1 MLRPF
6 RAALAIALVAATP
19 ALAVAQAQAAPM
31 DPAWVAKWRADLAFM
46 ADSVP
51 PRHPSFYHAVSR
63 ERYRA
68 ALDSLSSRLPT
79 LGPYEAVVELARI
92 VALVGDG
99 HTRLTLP
106 WDEGA
111 GFFTGHAPTAQSKI
125 DGLAFRHYPI
135 RLGLFGDSLCVTRA
149 DSIHRDLLG
158 GRLVRIG
165 NRSATEAMA
174 LIEPTVS
181 RDNGSQVRGLL
192 PISMVCPEILKA
204 RGVASDMEHLPI
216 VVEREGRR
224 IETVLEPAPKGAS
237 VSWVE
242 ARSGEPPLRDRFPER
257 SHWFRVL
264 PGTKTVY
271 ARYRA
276 VMDDKDESVA
286 TFADSLF
293 AAVERTHADR
303 LILDLRGNV
312 GGNGFLNKPLLQHLI
327 RAERLYRPGALW
339 AIVDRGTFS
348 AAVMLAADLEMR
360 TPTILVGEPTGGH
373 PNSWGDAKRIVLPNT
388 GLTVRVS
395 SLYWQLTSPQDSR
408 DAIVPHVPVE
418 ETFADWRA
426 NRDPALDAAA
436 AGAGRGDPSGRWKG
450 AMAIQFQRSEMSLD
464 LTRRGSTYGGQVTL
478 ADADVHDAP
487 LGATQVSAGHL
498 TTHWGDKDSETTF
511 RARLAGDR
519 LVGLIR
525 FKGIDFPVVLERAPA
540 NSAVAEP
547 TAR

>member
-1 MLRPF
+1 MIQRF
-6 RAALAIALVAATP
+6 RAVLAIAALAA
-19 ALAVAQAQAAPM
+19 ALAAAPVHAAPM
-31 DPAWVAKWRADLAFM
+31 DPSWVAKWRADLAFM

-68 ALDSLSSRLPT
+68 ALDSLSARLPT
-79 LGPYEAVVELARI
+79 LAQHQAVVELARI

-106 WDEGA
+106 WDSGA
-111 GFFTGHAPTAQSKI
+111 GFFTGHAPTAPSNVE
-125 DGLAFRHYPI
+125 GLAFRQYPI

-149 DSIHRDLLG
+149 DSLHRDLLG
-158 GRLVRIG
+158 ARLVRIG
-165 NRSATEAMA
+165 SRSATEAMA
-174 LIEPTVS
+174 LIEPTIS

-192 PISMVCPEILKA
+192 PISMVCPEILDA
-204 RGVASDMEHLPI
+204 RGVAPDMEHLAI
-216 VVEREGRR
+216 VVERDGRR
-224 IETVLEPAPKGAS
+224 IEAVLEPAPKGAA
-237 VSWVE
+237 VTWIE
-242 ARSGEPPLRDRFPER
+242 ARSGEPPLRDRYPER

-286 TFADSLF
+286 QFADSLF
-293 AAVERTHADR
+293 AAVERTRADR
-303 LILDLRGNV
+303 LVLDMRGNV
-312 GGNGFLNKPLLQHLI
+312 GGNGFLNKALLQHLI
-327 RAERLYRPGALW
+327 RAERLYRPGGLW

-395 SLYWQLTSPQDSR
+395 SLYWQLTSPQDTR
-408 DAIVPHVPVE
+408 DAVVPHVPAE
-418 ETFADWRA
+418 ESFADWRA
-426 NRDPALDAAA
+426 SRDRALTAAT
-436 AGAGRGDPSGRWKG
+436 AGVGRGDPSGRWKG
-450 AMAIQFQRSEMSLD
+450 AMGIQFQRSDID
-464 LTRRGSTYGGQVTL
+464 LQLSRHGSVWGGTVSMP
-478 ADADVHDAP
+478 DVDLHDAP
-487 LGATQVSAGHL
+487 LGGTQVSAGAL
-498 TTHWGDKDSETTF
+498 TTHWGPNGSETTL
-511 RARLAGDR
+511 RAQLAGDR

-525 FKGIDFPVVLERAPA
+525 FKGIDFPVVLERVPGPA
-540 NSAVAEP
+540 TVAEP
-547 TAR
+547 AAR

>member
-1 MLRPF
+1 MNRRFWGILAIGLALA
-6 RAALAIALVAATP
+6 AALIQAAP
-19 ALAVAQAQAAPM
+19 APAAPM
-31 DPAWVAKWRADLAFM
+31 DPSWVAKWRADLAFM

-51 PRHPSFYHAVSR
+51 SRHPSFYHAVSR

-79 LGPYEAVVELARI
+79 LAQHEAVVELARI

-111 GFFTGHAPTAQSKI
+111 GFFTGHAPTAPSKI
-125 DGLAFRHYPI
+125 DGLAFRQYPI
-135 RLGLFGDSLCVTRA
+135 RLGLFGDTLYVTRA
-149 DSIHRDLLG
+149 DSIHKDLLG

-165 NRSATEAMA
+165 NRSASEAMA
-174 LIEPTVS
+174 LVEPTVS

-192 PISMVCPEILKA
+192 PISMVCPEILGA
-204 RGVASDMEHLPI
+204 RGVATDMERLPI
-216 VVEREGRR
+216 VVERDGRR
-224 IETVLEPAPKGAS
+224 VEAVLEPAPKGAT
-237 VSWVE
+237 VHWIE
-242 ARSGEPPLRDRFPER
+242 ARSGEQPLRDRYPER

-264 PGTKTVY
+264 PGTKTIY

-286 TFADSLF
+286 KFADSLF

-327 RAERLYRPGALW
+327 RAERLYRPGGLW

-360 TPTILVGEPTGGH
+360 TPTILVGEDTGGH

-395 SLYWQLTSPQDSR
+395 SLYWQLTSPQDPR

-418 ETFADWRA
+418 ETYADWRA
-426 NRDPALDAAA
+426 NRDPALEAAT
-436 AGAGRGDPSGRWKG
+436 AGVGRGDPSGRWKG

-464 LTRRGSTYGGQVTL
+464 LTRIGSAWSGRVSM
-478 ADADVHDAP
+478 ADADLNEAP
-487 LGATQVSAGHL
+487 LGATQVSTGHL

-525 FKGIDFPVVLERAPA
+525 FKGIDFPVVLERASGVA
-540 NSAVAEP
+540 TVAEP
-547 TAR
+547 VAR

>member
-1 MLRPF
+1 MIHRFGVILGTVV
-6 RAALAIALVAATP
+6 ALAGAP
-19 ALAVAQAQAAPM
+19 AMAAPM
-31 DPAWVAKWRADLAFM
+31 DPSWVAKWRADLAFM

-51 PRHPSFYHAVSR
+51 PRHPSFFHAVSR

-68 ALDSLSSRLPT
+68 ALDSLSARLPN
-79 LGPYEAVVELARI
+79 LAQYEAVVELARI

-106 WDEGA
+106 WDSGA
-111 GFFTGHAPTAQSKI
+111 GFFTGHAPTDPSKI
-125 DGLAFRHYPI
+125 EGLAFRQYPI
-135 RLGLFGDSLCVTRA
+135 RLGLFGDSLWVTRA
-149 DSIHRDLLG
+149 DSTHRDLLG

-165 NRSATEAMA
+165 DRSAAEAMA
-174 LIEPTVS
+174 AVEPTVS

-192 PISMVCPEILKA
+192 PISMVCPEILAA
-204 RGVASDMEHLPI
+204 RGVAADMEHLPI
-216 VVEREGRR
+216 VVERDGRKV
-224 IETVLEPAPKGAS
+224 EAVLEPAPKGTT
-237 VSWVE
+237 VTWIE
-242 ARSGEPPLRDRFPER
+242 ARDAGSPPLRDLYPER

-286 TFADSLF
+286 RFADSLF
-293 AAVERTHADR
+293 AAVERVHADR

-327 RAERLYRPGALW
+327 RAERLYRPGGLW

-360 TPTILVGEPTGGH
+360 TPTILVGEKTGGH

-395 SLYWQLTSPQDSR
+395 SLFWQLTSPQDKR

-426 NRDPALDAAA
+426 NRDPALDVAS
-436 AGAGRGDPSGRWKG
+436 AGVGRGDASGRWKG
-450 AMAIQFQRSEMSLD
+450 AMAIQFDRSEIGLD
-464 LTRRGSTYGGQVTL
+464 LERKGSSWGGRI
-478 ADADVHDAP
+478 DMPDVDLHGAP
-487 LGATQVSAGHL
+487 LGATQVSAGNL
-498 TTHWGDKDSETTF
+498 TTHWGTKDTGETTF
-511 RARLAGDR
+511 HARLVGDR

-525 FKGIDFPVVLERAPA
+525 YKGVDFPVVLDHEPA
-540 NSAVAEP
+540 EATKLEP

>member
-1 MLRPF
+1 MIRRF
-6 RAALAIALVAATP
+6 RAILGTALVLSGAP
-19 ALAVAQAQAAPM
+19 AMAAPM
-31 DPAWVAKWRADLAFM
+31 DPSWVPRWRADLAFM

-51 PRHPSFYHAVSR
+51 PRHPSFFHAVSR

-68 ALDSLSSRLPT
+68 ALDSLSARLPT
-79 LGPYEAVVELARI
+79 LAQYEAVVELARI

-106 WDEGA
+106 WDSGA
-111 GFFTGHAPTAQSKI
+111 GFFTGHAPTDPSKI
-125 DGLAFRHYPI
+125 EGLAFRQYPI
-135 RLGLFGDSLCVTRA
+135 RLGLFGDSLWVTRA
-149 DSIHRDLLG
+149 DSTHRDLLG

-165 NRSATEAMA
+165 DRSAAEAMA
-174 LIEPTVS
+174 AVEPTVS

-192 PISMVCPEILKA
+192 PISMVCPEILAA
-204 RGVASDMEHLPI
+204 RGVAADMEHLPI
-216 VVEREGRR
+216 VVERGGRKV
-224 IETVLEPAPKGAS
+224 EAVLEPAPKGAT
-237 VSWVE
+237 VTWIE
-242 ARSGEPPLRDRFPER
+242 ARDAGSPPLRDLYPER

-286 TFADSLF
+286 RFADSLF
-293 AAVERTHADR
+293 AAVERVHADR

-327 RAERLYRPGALW
+327 RAERLYRAGGLW

-360 TPTILVGEPTGGH
+360 TPTILVGEKTGGH

-395 SLYWQLTSPQDSR
+395 SLFWQLTSPQDTR

-426 NRDPALDAAA
+426 NRDPALEVAS
-436 AGAGRGDPSGRWKG
+436 AGVGRGDASGQWKG
-450 AMAIQFQRSEMSLD
+450 AMAIQFDRSTLGLA
-464 LTRRGSTYGGQVTL
+464 LTRRGQAWGGLVDMP
-478 ADADVHDAP
+478 DADLHAAP
-487 LGATQVSAGHL
+487 LGATQVRAGSL
-498 TTHWGDKDSETTF
+498 TTHWGSKDMGETTF
-511 RARLAGDR
+511 QARLAGDR
-519 LVGLIR
+519 LVGLIHY
-525 FKGIDFPVVLERAPA
+525 KGVDFPVVLERVPGNPAPA
-540 NSAVAEP
+540 AP
-547 TAR
+547 TAH

>member
-1 MLRPF
+1 MIHRF
-6 RAALAIALVAATP
+6 RAV
-19 ALAVAQAQAAPM
+19 LAVALALAAALSAAPAQAVPM
-31 DPAWVAKWRADLAFM
+31 DPSWVAKWRSDLAFM

-68 ALDSLSSRLPT
+68 ALDSLSARLPT
-79 LGPYEAVVELARI
+79 LAQHQAVVELARI

-106 WDEGA
+106 WDSGA
-111 GFFTGHAPTAQSKI
+111 GFFTGHAPTAPSNV
-125 DGLAFRHYPI
+125 DGLAFRQYPI

-149 DSIHRDLLG
+149 DSLHRDLLG
-158 GRLVRIG
+158 ARLVRIG
-165 NRSATEAMA
+165 SRSAAEAMA
-174 LIEPTVS
+174 LVEPTVS

-192 PISMVCPEILKA
+192 PISMVCPEILEA
-204 RGVASDMEHLPI
+204 CGVASDMERLPI

-224 IETVLEPAPKGAS
+224 VEAVLEPAPKGATLT
-237 VSWVE
+237 WIE
-242 ARSGEPPLRDRFPER
+242 ARSGEPPLRDRYPER
-257 SHWFRVL
+257 SHWFRLL

-286 TFADSLF
+286 QFADSLF
-293 AAVERTHADR
+293 AAVDRTHADR
-303 LILDLRGNV
+303 LILDMRGNV

-327 RAERLYRPGALW
+327 RAERLDRPGGLW

-395 SLYWQLTSPQDSR
+395 SLYWQLTSPQDTR
-408 DAIVPHVPVE
+408 DAIVPHVPVTE
-418 ETFADWRA
+418 SLADWRA
-426 NRDPALDAAA
+426 NRDPALEAAA
-436 AGAGRGDPSGRWKG
+436 AGVGRGDPSGHWKG
-450 AMAIQFQRSEMSLD
+450 AMAIQFQRSDLD
-464 LTRRGSTYGGQVTL
+464 LVLTRSGSTWSGRVDM
-478 ADADVHDAP
+478 ADADLHDAP
-487 LGATQVSAGHL
+487 LRATQVSAGNL
-498 TTHWGDKDSETTF
+498 TTHWGAKGSETTF

-519 LVGLIR
+519 WVGLIR
-525 FKGIDFPVVLERAPA
+525 YKGIDFPVVLERAPGYA
-540 NSAVAEP
+540 AAAEP
-547 TAR
+547 AAH